1 MIFELVGSRVL
12 APYIGTSTIVWT
24 SLIGMVLLSLSLGY
38 YIGGKVAD
46 RNPRRIILSIIL
58 FLSAVSIAYTGLVK
72 ESILALL
79 IVLINNVYV
88 SSVVAAFLLFSPAS
102 IFLGMI
108 SPYAIRLSLKDIK
121 HSGQTVGGLF
131 AIGTIG
137 SIVGTFFAGFFLI
150 PFLGT
155 NRILFFLALLMLGV
169 SFLVLPKKVRKIEI
183 FLVFIMIGAIFSFK
197 LVQAQ
202 TGPGIILDV
211 DSRYNR
217 IWLSERFDSK
227 YKLPIRVLQT
237 DPRGFQGAVYLDNDR
252 LVFDY
257 LKFFSLAE
265 HFNPNINEALLI
277 GGGIYSFAENLSTRL
292 SSVKLD
298 VVEIDP
304 KLFEL
309 AEKYFRFTPN
319 NRIKVIN
326 EDGRVYINRSKKKYD
341 SIYMDA
347 FGSHFSIPFQLT
359 TIETV
364 ERLYDMLNNN
374 GVVAINLIS
383 AIDNKAGRFLQA
395 EYKTY
400 KAVFPFVYVFP
411 LNSPDNGDVT
421 QNIVMMAIKAD
432 SEPKMESDNKV
443 FKSYLRKQWRKEIES
458 EVAVL
463 SDDHAPVDYYILK

>member
-24 SLIGMVLLSLSLGY
+24 ALIGIVLLSLSLGY

-72 ESILALL
+72 ESLL
-79 IVLINNVYV
+79 SLLVVLVNNVYL
-88 SSVVAAFLLFSPAS
+88 SSIVAAFLLFSPAS
-102 IFLGMI
+102 VFLGMI
-108 SPYAIRLSLKDIK
+108 SPYAIRLCLKDIK
-121 HSGQTVGGLF
+121 HSGRTVGGLF

-137 SIVGTFFAGFFLI
+137 SIVGTFFSGFFLI

-155 NRILFFLALLMLGV
+155 NRILFFLALLMLGI
-169 SFLVLPKKVRKIEI
+169 SFLVLPKKIRKKETVLL
-183 FLVFIMIGAIFSFK
+183 FVFASAIFSFK

-202 TGPGIILDV
+202 TKPGIILDI

-227 YKLPIRVLQT
+227 YKLPTRVLQT
-237 DPRGFQGAVYLDNDR
+237 DPRGFQGAAYLDNDQ

-265 HFNPNINEALLI
+265 HFNHNINEALLV
-277 GGGIYSFAENLSTRL
+277 GGGIYSFAENLTARL
-292 SSVKLD
+292 LSVKLD

-309 AEKYFRFTPN
+309 AEEYFRFTPN
-319 NRIKVIN
+319 DRINVIS
-326 EDGRVYINRSKKKYD
+326 EDGRIYINRSEKKYD

-383 AIDNKAGRFLQA
+383 AINGKAGRFLQA

-400 KAVFPFVYVFP
+400 KAVFPFVYIFP
-411 LNSPDNGDVT
+411 LNSPDNCDVT
-421 QNIVMMAIKAD
+421 QNIVIMAIKAD
-432 SEPKMESDNKV
+432 SEPKMESDNKI
-443 FKSYLRKQWRKEIES
+443 FRSYLNKQWREEIEAD
-458 EVAVL
+458 VAIL
-463 SDDHAPVDYYILK
+463 SDDHAPVDYYIIK